1 VIESARPPTE
11 ICSRDFIVNAEIGII
26 GGGIAGLASAFRL
39 ASLGHRVSIIESSNV
54 LGGLGT
60 FFELDGRNIDRFYHC
75 IMPSDDDF
83 LGLIKDLGQSEQL
96 YWDNTLMGMVYEG
109 DHYPFNTPFDL
120 LKFSPLSI
128 IERVRL
134 GAMSLMLGRLGN
146 DEDLDGT
153 PIEVWLRRLFG
164 EALWTKFWAP
174 MFSAKFGVGAAT
186 LPALYLKKRL
196 GRESNVAT
204 RGYIEGGL
212 FGLIQTLE
220 SAIKNANGT
229 VHINSAVSNISQNRR
244 KVTVSTEDGR
254 SMEFDYVISTIPL
267 NLLSKA
273 ASGLDGIEA
282 LPKLTY
288 QGVVN
293 MLLLLNRPL
302 DRYYWTPSLFSG
314 TEFDGIV
321 ESSALIRTEH
331 YGGYHAAYVMKYT
344 SRESELFG
352 SAETEIA
359 DRWTREFLRIYQSRG
374 ITPANIRKV
383 LVFRAPFVEP
393 IYPLNYTKVQPQ
405 TRIGQSN
412 VFLATTA
419 QVYPYI
425 TSWNSSIRVA
435 NNTISALLGQ
445 IEKDNL

>member
-1 VIESARPPTE
+1 MS
-11 ICSRDFIVNAEIGII
+11 SNIGII
-26 GGGIAGLASAFRL
+26 GGGIAGLASAYRL
-39 ASLGHRVSIIESSNV
+39 ANLGHRVTVLESSDS

-83 LGLIKDLGQSEQL
+83 LALIHDLGQSKLL
-96 YWDNTLMGMVYEG
+96 YWDNTLMGMVYKG

-134 GAMSLMLGRLGN
+134 GAMSIMLGRLGN
-146 DEDLDGT
+146 DEKLDGT
-153 PIEVWLRRLFG
+153 PIEQWLRRLFG

-220 SAIKNANGT
+220 TAIKKHGGT
-229 VHINSAVSNISQNRR
+229 VQINSPVSKITQHEG
-244 KVTVSTEDGR
+244 KVTVSADNSR

-267 NLLSKA
+267 NVLSKA
-273 ASGLDGIEA
+273 ASTLDGIQA
-282 LPKLTY
+282 LPKLAY

-293 MLLLLNRPL
+293 MLLLLDRPL
-302 DRYYWTPSLFSG
+302 DSYYWTPSMFSG

-321 ESSALIRTEH
+321 ESSSLIKPEH

-344 SRESELFG
+344 SRESELFA
-352 SAETEIA
+352 SADSEIA
-359 DRWTREFLRIYQSRG
+359 DRWTSDFLRIYQSRG
-374 ITPANIRKV
+374 ITAANIKKV
-383 LVFRAPFVEP
+383 VVFKAPFVEP
-393 IYPLNYTKVQPQ
+393 IYPLNYTKMQPQ
-405 TRIGQSN
+405 TQIGRSN

-435 NNTISALLGQ
+435 NSTISTLLSQ